1 MLLNLDQ
8 PIPLAELQN
17 ILAQYEKVPAS
28 KLIYL
33 FRNFHSLMGQQT
45 QWCIPIMI
53 TINQE
58 LQNDSS
64 LADDVLLKTGDKA
77 DNLEKAARTMNKA
90 FSLCATDRCSNIDDS
105 RKWGTYAIINILF
118 KTYFKLSSTNLCS
131 TILRSLASADLPKL
145 EEFPKAE

>member
-1 MLLNLDQ
+1 
-8 PIPLAELQN
+8 
-17 ILAQYEKVPAS
+17 
-28 KLIYL
+28 
-33 FRNFHSLMGQQT
+33 MGQQT
-45 QWCIPIMI
+45 RWCIPVMI

-64 LADDVLLKTGDKA
+64 LADYVLLKTGDKA

-118 KTYFKLSSTNLCS
+118 KHFPTVYFK
-131 TILRSLASADLPKL
+131 RH
-145 EEFPKAE
+145 

>member
-1 MLLNLDQ
+1 
-8 PIPLAELQN
+8 
-17 ILAQYEKVPAS
+17 
-28 KLIYL
+28 
-33 FRNFHSLMGQQT
+33 MGQQT